1 MTETDIVQDAMAEGT
16 FDVLDAAK
24 GRSYPSKDVK
34 IYTDAES
41 AYLATL
47 LEERIA
53 EEEDPE
59 KVNEL
64 DAQRSA
70 LRDKVLASE
79 QIWHL
84 RGIDRRVR
92 RQAEKSA
99 KKRGDTDDADQA
111 EWVMFGYLAGMLIRV
126 TASNG
131 AVQEK
136 LWTTQD
142 IADIVDAL
150 PDESVSALLNAVNE
164 LVFGGLRF
172 DALVSADFS

>member
-1 MTETDIVQDAMAEGT
+1 MDIVQDAMAEGT

-34 IYTDAES
+34 VYTDAES

-111 EWVMFGYLAGMLIRV
+111 EWVIFGYIAGMLIRV

-142 IADIVDAL
+142 IADIMDAL
-150 PDESVSALLNAVNE
+150 PDEIGRAHV
-164 LVFGGLRF
+164 
-172 DALVSADFS
+172 

>member
-1 MTETDIVQDAMAEGT
+1 MDIVQDAMAEGT

-34 IYTDAES
+34 VYTDAES

-142 IADIVDAL
+142 IGDIQIGRAHV
-150 PDESVSALLNAVNE
+150 
-164 LVFGGLRF
+164 
-172 DALVSADFS
+172 